1 MEWPTEYAASNSEK
15 LSPVLS
21 TRKKNPRDRTVSK
34 NSEACKSASLNI
46 LKYMEKVRYSL
57 ELHHH
62 HNGRLTSIYLTAV
75 MGDDE
80 EEEYEAVS
88 VSSSGEDSDYD
99 IVSAVEK
106 ALTGDSTAK

>member
-1 MEWPTEYAASNSEK
+1 
-15 LSPVLS
+15 
-21 TRKKNPRDRTVSK
+21 
-34 NSEACKSASLNI
+34 
-46 LKYMEKVRYSL
+46 
-57 ELHHH
+57 
-62 HNGRLTSIYLTAV
+62 